1 MNVPLGVAKIV
12 RFIIKI
18 IIKRYI
24 QFIIQVRMGEW
35 EFYINGWE
43 FIEIGE
49 VREVVIKGLVSN
61 WKIRYGEFYWR
72 GR

>member
-1 MNVPLGVAKIV
+1 MAKIV

-61 WKIRYGEFYWR
+61 WEIRYGEFYWR